1 MEIRVGCIVRIIR
14 KFGSFPVGTVGC
26 VAGLSE
32 DGKSCV
38 LAMWDELGN
47 TCGRIE
53 CGVDSLDML
62 EEEDLVTLEKRIREG
77 TDNLL
82 KPDGE
87 GILKGRAGVPIKFVK
102 EDRDLIRTLV
112 PSEGI
117 DDSGEK
123 VIFPIGS
130 IGVLS
135 ESSASIRRS
144 HVRSGMRPTIRS
156 ILPSSNSISWR
167 YWTLKNALKS
177 PRDPLITMM
186 IHQKAR

>member
-14 KFGSFPVGTVGC
+14 KFGSFPAGTVGC
-26 VAGLSE
+26 VAGLSV

-53 CGVDSLDML
+53 CGVDSIDML

-123 VIFPIGS
+123 VTFPIGS
-130 IGVLS
+130 IGVAVGVFGIYPAVSCEIWDETNYPIDTPIFEFDQLEILDPEERAEIAKRSPYYDDDPS
-135 ESSASIRRS
+135 ES
-144 HVRSGMRPTIRS
+144 
-156 ILPSSNSISWR
+156 
-167 YWTLKNALKS
+167 
-177 PRDPLITMM
+177 
-186 IHQKAR
+186 